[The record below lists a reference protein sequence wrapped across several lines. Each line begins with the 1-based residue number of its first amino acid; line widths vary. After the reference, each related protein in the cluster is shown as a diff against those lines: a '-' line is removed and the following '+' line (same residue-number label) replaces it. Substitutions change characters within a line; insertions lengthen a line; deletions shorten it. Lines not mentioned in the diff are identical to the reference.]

1 MEYTCL
7 SDFPIRSGNLTL
19 WRTEAETA
27 DAWELDNRPLTSQ
40 HEKYCG
46 EFDSLDERPGR
57 GKWIGT
63 IFEMDAPLDR
73 RAVRDLIW
81 VWHARHE
88 GLRTTAR
95 VAAPGARP
103 ARFTCSALG
112 VKVIREVVDTVS
124 DGDELGPY
132 LSAEFERRLSP
143 AAWPHCLVATVE
155 HRDTDDF
162 TVLVAADHSV
172 MDAYGQA
179 LIINEFRALYR
190 ALLDGSRIEA
200 LTTCASSADYAVLE
214 RQSAATV
221 TADCPATL
229 AWRSFFDSCDGK
241 FPSFPPLPSA
251 VHDTARET
259 EQHSFSRWLLD
270 NPESDLIE
278 AAATARGYRLT
289 AVIFAALAYAS
300 YRVSGNSEFRTIMP
314 VATRPSAQWAESM
327 GWFVNIVPLSITV
340 GPDQSFDSAL
350 HDAAAALKAVRPLTM
365 VPAGPVCELLEIADT
380 PRFGVS
386 FVDMRRVPGVD
397 TIGSLRHR
405 LLRAES
411 YSPDEVYFWVGRT
424 VDGLNI
430 STRFPA
436 AFPLAEMDRFI
447 GEFVGSLREFAGGA
461 VPALEVIDAAVGC
474 GAA

>member
-19 WRTEAETA
+19 WRTEVETE

-73 RAVRDLIW
+73 RAVRDLVW

-88 GLRTTAR
+88 GLRTTA

-103 ARFTCSALG
+103 QRYTCSALG
-112 VKVIREVVDTVS
+112 VKVVREVVDTVS
-124 DGDELGPY
+124 DGDQLGPY

-143 AAWPHCLVATVE
+143 AAWPHCMIATIE

-179 LIINEFRALYR
+179 LIINEFRSLYR

-200 LTTCASSADYAVLE
+200 LSTCASPADYAVLE
-214 RQSAATV
+214 RQAAATV

-229 AWRSFFDSCDGK
+229 AWRNFFDSCAGK
-241 FPSFPPLPSA
+241 FPSFPPLHSTAHESA
-251 VHDTARET
+251 GET

-270 NPESDLIE
+270 NAEADQVE
-278 AAATARGYRLT
+278 AAATVRGQRLT
-289 AVIFAALAYAS
+289 AVVFAALAYAS
-300 YRVSGNSEFRTIMP
+300 YRISGSSVFRTIMP

-327 GWFVNIVPLSITV
+327 GWFVNIVPLSIAV
-340 GPDQSFDSAL
+340 GPDRSFDSAL
-350 HDAAAALKAVRPLTM
+350 HDATAALKAVRPMTF
-365 VPAGPVCELLEIADT
+365 VPAGPVCELLEIEDT

-397 TIGSLRHR
+397 TIGDLRHR

-436 AFPLAEMDRFI
+436 SFQLAEMDRFVD
-447 GEFVGSLREFAGGA
+447 EFVSTLREFAGGA
-461 VPALEVIDAAVGC
+461 VPVRDVIDAAVGC